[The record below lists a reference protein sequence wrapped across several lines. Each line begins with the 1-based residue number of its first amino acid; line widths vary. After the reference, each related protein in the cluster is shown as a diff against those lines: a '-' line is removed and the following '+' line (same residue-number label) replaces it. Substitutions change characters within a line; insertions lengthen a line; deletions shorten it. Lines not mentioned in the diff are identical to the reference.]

1 MWTWLVAT
9 WLSTPVTIDPSSLF
23 VIRVD
28 RDESTLLSGLSHNHA
43 IRAASFRAEAN
54 LDSDPGKCTF
64 SVTIPVR
71 KLRVDEPSMRRRFQ
85 LEGEL
90 DEDDRADIRKNMLA
104 DDQLDANNHP
114 EIGMKATYCRLGA
127 NALTL
132 EGKLSIRGVTRGV
145 KARLERSDVNDG
157 QVRLKGSIPIRATD
171 FGFEPYS
178 AALGSLKNR
187 DEMRIHIELVASIP
201 P

>member
-9 WLSTPVTIDPSSLF
+9 WLSAPVTIDPSSLL

-43 IRAASFRAEAN
+43 IRAGSFRAAAT
-54 LDSDPGKCTF
+54 LDSDSGKCTF
-64 SVTIPVR
+64 SVEIPVQD
-71 KLRVDEPSMRRRFQ
+71 LRVDEPSMRRRFQ

-90 DEDDRADIRKNMLA
+90 DDDDREDIRNNMLA
-104 DDQLDANNHP
+104 DDQLDAEKYP
-114 EIGMKATYCRLGA
+114 EIRLEATYCRLGSSS
-127 NALTL
+127 LTL
-132 EGKLSIRGVTRGV
+132 EGKLSIRGVTRAI
-145 KARLERSDVNDG
+145 KARLKRSDVG
-157 QVRLKGSIPIRATD
+157 ERKTRLKGSIPVRATD